1 MDMRVLMN
9 MKGVDGHEGR
19 WVSGLSEVMEH
30 CSLGCLEECVR
41 IETKWSDNPRQ
52 SFHPQP
58 HPCPEALR

>member
-30 CSLGCLEECVR
+30 CFPDHGFIFC
-41 IETKWSDNPRQ
+41 
-52 SFHPQP
+52 
-58 HPCPEALR
+58 